1 MKKNSTASQ
10 KLNLFFSAFLV
21 FAYTVC
27 TYFIDSFSVAIANEA
42 IAAALPLI
50 LFLVFGLFLFYA
62 TRVGDGA
69 PVYRFSWAVLVF
81 MVLPG
86 LYVLLATLLDVLPLH
101 DQLVI
106 YGGNMAKVAV
116 TSLGYG
122 IPFMFVS
129 GFELDNGEV
138 AVQTAEAQE
147 ALEMHEDEEVL
158 SEDVADVTAETD
170 DNLATDTEEAE
181 TKDEEIVE

>member
-1 MKKNSTASQ
+1 MKKNSTPSQ

-27 TYFIDSFSVAIANEA
+27 TYFIDSFSSAIANEA

-101 DQLVI
+101 DQLVT

-138 AVQTAEAQE
+138 SVETQPETEE
-147 ALEMHEDEEVL
+147 VEDE
-158 SEDVADVTAETD
+158 TA
-170 DNLATDTEEAE
+170 
-181 TKDEEIVE
+181 EEIVDDTLETEETETEAEVVEEAVEEVE

>member
-1 MKKNSTASQ
+1 MKKNSTPSQ

-27 TYFIDSFSVAIANEA
+27 TYFIDSFSSAIANEA

-101 DQLVI
+101 DQLVT

-138 AVQTAEAQE
+138 LSEIAETE
-147 ALEMHEDEEVL
+147 EVEDE
-158 SEDVADVTAETD
+158 TA
-170 DNLATDTEEAE
+170 
-181 TKDEEIVE
+181 EEIVDDTLETEETETEAEEVEAEAEEEVVEEQ